1 MRLNGILTAFAM
13 FFLCGCVTIETVPLN
28 DLAALPADT
37 TARFMFPSAGG
48 LAESYLS
55 RPRGSG
61 RLPLVVLLHGH
72 SLVGIGARRLLPAVE
87 FFAKEVCYAS
97 IAVSLPGYGDTKVP
111 TASLAE
117 STRQVVLDAVANAKQ
132 LPWIDGS
139 KIYVYGFSR
148 GAVVAAALVNEIGGL
163 KGAMLQSGAYDLAT
177 LYKNTSNLVLKKLLN
192 PNGEAE
198 PKLHNL
204 LAEAADWP
212 ASTLILHGAQDSLIP
227 VSQATLLRDKLQS
240 LGKRHRLVLYPEGG
254 HWLPIREIK
263 DQAVQF
269 LKDNGGSACMPNPTS
284 ND

>member
-1 MRLNGILTAFAM
+1 
-13 FFLCGCVTIETVPLN
+13 
-28 DLAALPADT
+28 
-37 TARFMFPSAGG
+37 MFPSAGG
-48 LAESYLS
+48 FVESYLA
-55 RPRGSG
+55 RPHGGG

-72 SLVGIGARRLLPAVE
+72 SLVGIGARRLLPAAE
-87 FFAKEVCYAS
+87 IFAKEVCYAS

-111 TASLAE
+111 AASLAE

-148 GAVVAAALVNEIGGL
+148 GAVVAAALVNEIDGL

-177 LYKNTSNLVLKKLLN
+177 LYKNSSNPVLKKLLN

-198 PKLHNL
+198 PTLRNL
-204 LAEAADWP
+204 LPEAADWP

-254 HWLPIREIK
+254 HWLQIREIK

-269 LKDNGGSACMPNPTS
+269 LKDNGGSACAPNPNS
-284 ND
+284 AN